1 MLHPAPFPGWAPQL
15 LTGNPAADSDHRLLL
30 NAITRLREVCRDY
43 ERRADCAGCSR
54 ALLAHCNRDLV
65 DTLGDL
71 LSFLVDHFFAEEQAM
86 RQFGLVTSE
95 KELCDRHKEDHAL
108 ISDTVLRIVAAL
120 DSPQTVVL
128 IRQLHSVLEVWVKH
142 HMELHDAA
150 LLRMIRQ
157 S

>member
-1 MLHPAPFPGWAPQL
+1 MLHPTPFPGWAPQL
-15 LTGNPAADSDHRLLL
+15 LTGNPAADNEHRLLL
-30 NAITRLREVCRDY
+30 NAITRLRDVCRDY
-43 ERRADCAGCSR
+43 EQRTNCAGCSPTKT
-54 ALLAHCNRDLV
+54 AHCNRDLV

-86 RQFGLVTSE
+86 KQFGLVTSE

-128 IRQLHSVLEVWVKH
+128 IRQLHSVLETWVKH
-142 HMELHDAA
+142 HIELHDVA